1 MSASQRHRIVL
12 DTVVADL
19 TAEGYEVFV
28 NPGPNL
34 LPNEMKALHIRPDA
48 VALGRKPHILVEVI
62 ASQSNATDDRLHA
75 LEQKIGSIPNW
86 ELLVVYAPPA
96 SQDVPMPAQ
105 DQGSIATMLDR
116 ARAVYEVAGAVPA
129 LLSTWSAFEAAARH
143 HMPAVFARPR
153 SALALVDRLASDGV
167 VLPDEADRL
176 RALAQCR
183 NEAAHGRL
191 DTKLDVADLDWLKDL
206 AKDLL
211 DRAPM
216 EPAAGE

>member
-34 LPNEMKALHIRPDA
+34 LPNEVKELHIRPDA
-48 VALGRKPHILVEVI
+48 VALGRKPHLLVEVI
-62 ASQSNATDDRLHA
+62 ASKSNAVDDRLYA
-75 LEQKIGSIPNW
+75 LGQKISNIPDW
-86 ELLVVYAPPA
+86 ELHVVYARPA
-96 SQDVPMPAQ
+96 SQDTPMPAQ
-105 DQGSIATMLDR
+105 DHRSIATMLDR

-143 HMPAVFARPR
+143 HMPTVFARPR
-153 SALALVDRLASDGV
+153 SASALVDRLASDGV

-176 RALAQCR
+176 RALAQR
-183 NEAAHGRL
+183 HEEAAHGGL
-191 DTKLDVADLDWLKDL
+191 DTKLDLSDLEWLAGL
-206 AKDLL
+206 ARDLL
-211 DRAPM
+211 GRVPM
-216 EPAAGE
+216 EAG